1 MGDEAVSERSTRFD
15 GSIPEMYDRYLGP
28 LLFEPFAADIADR
41 VARRRPRKVLE
52 IAAGTGI
59 VSRAM
64 MDRLP
69 RETSL
74 TISDLNAPMLDYARQ
89 KVGTHRRDV
98 EWRQGDAQK
107 LPLQGESFDMVVC
120 QFGLM
125 FFPDKRKGLREF
137 YRVLEKG
144 GSLVFSVWDSI
155 DQNPVQSIAHST
167 IATFFETA
175 PPDFYQIPCGMGDLE
190 VVRRLTEEA
199 GFKDIV
205 IEPVSLTGTSES
217 AQNAAVGLVKG
228 NPVINAIRERGTAD
242 VDEII
247 RTVARVLEDQFGALS
262 LQVPL
267 RAHVVTA
274 VKA

>member
-107 LPLQGESFDMVVC
+107 LP
-120 QFGLM
+120 
-125 FFPDKRKGLREF
+125 
-137 YRVLEKG
+137 
-144 GSLVFSVWDSI
+144 
-155 DQNPVQSIAHST
+155 
-167 IATFFETA
+167 
-175 PPDFYQIPCGMGDLE
+175 
-190 VVRRLTEEA
+190 RLGPAE
-199 GFKDIV
+199 GRD
-205 IEPVSLTGTSES
+205 
-217 AQNAAVGLVKG
+217 AQT
-228 NPVINAIRERGTAD
+228 RC
-242 VDEII
+242 
-247 RTVARVLEDQFGALS
+247 
-262 LQVPL
+262 
-267 RAHVVTA
+267 
-274 VKA
+274 